1 VKDDHHTKDEK
12 QADAAL
18 YALGALSQIEARTF
32 ENARRSDSEID
43 QETAEFETLIGF
55 LGLTAEE
62 AEPSPYIRDLIL
74 NRFEKEQQAKPRKV
88 ELVQPEPVRPFTP
101 APVVEEQTSRSRSFI
116 PWAVAASFAIIA
128 LGAVFFWN
136 RSYQDATRLQQ
147 QLALAESEKRR
158 LVAQVEQ
165 QGHNQEDIQGI
176 QATIS
181 SPDLKLIELGGQ
193 EVAPQSSARVL
204 WDVNNRRWAVVVNLP
219 PAPPGKVYQLW
230 FVTKD
235 AKRSAGL
242 LKTDRAG
249 HGITLV
255 TVPSDLNQFD
265 ATAITLEPEGG
276 STQPTSQ
283 IYALGKS
290 SI

>member
-1 VKDDHHTKDEK
+1 MKDDHTKEET
-12 QADAAL
+12 QANAAL

-32 ENARRSDSEID
+32 ENARKSDSEVD
-43 QETAEFETLIGF
+43 QEAAEFEALIGF
-55 LGLTAEE
+55 LGLTADE

-74 NRFEKEQQAKPRKV
+74 NRFEKEQGAKSQIV
-88 ELVQPEPVRPFTP
+88 ELPQKERGKPFI
-101 APVVEEQTSRSRSFI
+101 APVEETSSRSRSFI
-116 PWAVAASFAIIA
+116 PWAIAASFAIIA
-128 LGAVFFWN
+128 LGAVFFWS
-136 RSYQDATRLQQ
+136 RSYQDASRFQQ

-158 LVAQVEQ
+158 LIAQVEKQ
-165 QGHNQEDIQGI
+165 SQSEEDIQRI

-181 SPDLKLIELGGQ
+181 SPELKLIELGGQ

-219 PAPPGKVYQLW
+219 PPPQGKVYQLW

-235 AKRSAGL
+235 AKISAGL
-242 LKTDRAG
+242 LKTDG
-249 HGITLV
+249 SGQGITLV
-255 TVPSDLNQFD
+255 TVPSDINQFD

-276 STQPTSQ
+276 SAQPTSQ